1 MSTSGPSQCGNPRF
15 RIKEEAAFTET
26 VVMSDR
32 LRLRLA
38 RIACVSLAL
47 LLVGCS
53 SGGPPKIEGTAV
65 RGKVVYK
72 GKGNVGVLANGKVRL
87 RSDANPELVVF
98 GTIEEDGSFVLGAS
112 APGKSPGGVPAGEYK
127 VRIEPPDN
135 DDGRPLPV
143 VHAKY
148 MDFNR
153 SGLRITV
160 PPPGEVVLEV
170 ERP

>member
-1 MSTSGPSQCGNPRF
+1 MSHTL
-15 RIKEEAAFTET
+15 
-26 VVMSDR
+26 MSPKA
-32 LRLRLA
+32 LG
-38 RIACVSLAL
+38 ACLLLAL
-47 LLVGCS
+47 LGPAGCS
-53 SGGPPKIEGTAV
+53 NAPTKIEGTPV
-65 RGKVVYK
+65 RGKIVYK
-72 GKGNVGVLANGKVRL
+72 GKGKVGVLANGKVRL

-148 MDFNR
+148 RDFNR